1 MKDDIS
7 PSESSNPRTPSP
19 DIELDVNSSLR
30 KLLNEIFEYE
40 KAAQMNPEP
49 EQPNEIFKFRDP
61 KPEQLNKMFEVEE
74 AARIDP
80 EQEQLITVFQ
90 FYIWTGSPRI

>member
-1 MKDDIS
+1 
-7 PSESSNPRTPSP
+7 
-19 DIELDVNSSLR
+19 
-30 KLLNEIFEYE
+30 
-40 KAAQMNPEP
+40 MNPEP

-90 FYIWTGSPRI
+90 KGNL